1 MSDWIVGYLMG
12 MAAGIAVGFASGL
25 AAGKKQKPWS
35 ELTEQ
40 EKKMRKLLIG
50 TGIALLV
57 LGVVVFAVLTFG
69 L

>member
-40 EKKMRKLLIG
+40 EKKLRKLLIG